1 MTAFAMRIKA
11 LLFFVLVPMIFVGQ
25 DLPLSGDARV
35 SVLTCGTGN
44 EVYSLFG
51 HTAIR
56 IQDRQTHLDVVYN
69 YGAFDF
75 EAPNFILRF
84 SKGDL
89 QYFVTAENFTDFMYQ
104 YYFEK
109 RSVYE
114 QELYLSQDQKQQVFD
129 KLNETLSSDA
139 KYYTYKFID
148 RNCTNMAV
156 DLLNGV
162 LGGKVIK
169 KTGDKSATYRE
180 TLYPYFEN
188 HFYEQLGT
196 SIIFGTKVDQKAT
209 LLFLPV
215 ELQNSLAVTNYKG
228 APIASTGKMLLNYS
242 HQKAPF
248 SLLNNGWTF
257 LLLLIV
263 IVVVNRYTI
272 ALVYFGIIGA
282 IGLFFSVAGFYS
294 YHEELAWNYNALLFN
309 PALLLLLFFYLRRNE
324 KWTYRIALFCLLSIA
339 AYLVVM
345 IGKIHI
351 FIVAPV
357 VMTNLILLARF
368 AQKARNRF
376 EKI

>member
-1 MTAFAMRIKA
+1 MRIKFLFF
-11 LLFFVLVPMIFVGQ
+11 LLFLPVFLFAQEV
-25 DLPLSGDARV
+25 PLSGDARI
-35 SVLTCGTGN
+35 SVLTCGIGN

-56 IQDRQTHLDVVYN
+56 IQDPQTHLDVVYN

-89 QYFVTAENFTDFMYQ
+89 QYFVTAENFDDFMYQ
-104 YYFEK
+104 YYYEK

-114 QELYLSQDQKQQVFD
+114 QELYLSEEQKQQVFET
-129 KLNETLSSDA
+129 LNETLSSDA
-139 KYYTYKFID
+139 RYYTYKFID

-156 DLLNGV
+156 DLLNGI
-162 LGGKVIK
+162 LGGKVIR
-169 KTGDKSATYRE
+169 KTGNTAVTYRE
-180 TLYPYFEN
+180 TLYPYFN
-188 HFYEQLGT
+188 SHFYEQLGT

-228 APIASTGKMLLNYS
+228 APIASTGRMLLNYS
-242 HQKAPF
+242 HQKTPF
-248 SLLNNGWTF
+248 SPLNNGWTF
-257 LLLLIV
+257 LLLLIL
-263 IVVVNRYTI
+263 IVVINRYTV
-272 ALVYFGIIGA
+272 AMVYFGIIGA

-309 PALLLLLFFYLRRNE
+309 PALLLLIWFYLRRNA
-324 KWTYRIALFCLLSIA
+324 KWTYYTAVFCIATIGIYLL
-339 AYLVVM
+339 VM

-357 VMTNLILLARF
+357 VMANLILLGRF
-368 AQKARNRF
+368 AMKAQSGF
-376 EKI
+376 ERIKA